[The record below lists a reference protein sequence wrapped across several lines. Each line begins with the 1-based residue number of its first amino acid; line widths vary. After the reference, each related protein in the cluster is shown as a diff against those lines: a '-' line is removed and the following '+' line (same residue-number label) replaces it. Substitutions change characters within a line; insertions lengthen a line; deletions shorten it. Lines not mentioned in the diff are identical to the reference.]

1 MTLIQTVS
9 ETRSRLKDTLDS
21 AESGVS
27 VAINRA
33 GRLSAVV
40 DANRLRNTLRLLV
53 PVDTQVFHEGDEWS
67 GFLPSIPS
75 VAGTGDSLDE
85 LFDDLVS
92 AAREYATDW
101 NDHLRNAPNHT
112 NNWGF
117 VQVVSLSSD
126 SDLREWLRG

>member
-1 MTLIQTVS
+1 MTLVQSMS
-9 ETRSRLKDTLDS
+9 ETRTRLKDALDS

-40 DANRLRNTLRLLV
+40 DANRLKNTLQILV
-53 PVDTQVFHEGDEWS
+53 PVDTLVFHEGDEWS

-75 VAGTGDSLDE
+75 VAGTGDSLNG
-85 LFDDLVS
+85 LFDDLVA
-92 AAREYATDW
+92 AARDYAADW

-112 NNWGF
+112 DNWGF
-117 VQVVSLSSD
+117 VQVVTL
-126 SDLREWLRG
+126 